1 MELRNH
7 PFMFCDGV
15 RTWPPKWLHTFGPT
29 SRSVTGEVGVLDAVF
44 LSRVTPPVKVYLVIS
59 TDEGNSYLGSLMFE
73 NPTIA
78 KVIFDL
84 LITRIKERIS
94 TIATIDLP

>member
-1 MELRNH
+1 M
-7 PFMFCDGV
+7 
-15 RTWPPKWLHTFGPT
+15 
-29 SRSVTGEVGVLDAVF
+29 
-44 LSRVTPPVKVYLVIS
+44 
-59 TDEGNSYLGSLMFE
+59 DEGNSYLVSLMFE

-94 TIATIDLP
+94 TIATIDLSVDQ